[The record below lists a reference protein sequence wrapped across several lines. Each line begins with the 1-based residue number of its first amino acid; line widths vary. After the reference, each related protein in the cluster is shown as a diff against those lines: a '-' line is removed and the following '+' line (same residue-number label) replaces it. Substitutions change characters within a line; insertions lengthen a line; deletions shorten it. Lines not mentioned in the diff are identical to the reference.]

1 MFVVSNRSS
10 RYKYNEGLSFFQIRD
25 EKKNEILAE
34 FNFSA
39 GEQLL

>member
-1 MFVVSNRSS
+1 MKACHFS
-10 RYKYNEGLSFFQIRD
+10 KLEMK
-25 EKKNEILAE
+25 KKNEILAE